1 MLLLIANN
9 NNIVGINIINNN
21 KYIGNESIISRV
33 AGRDER
39 NYIKEEVTEHKI
51 LEIYFKDEL
60 LQKLVSNQFH
70 NEDKID
76 LINKTPFIMDN
87 IQLNDYKPFKIY
99 NGGLLNDW
107 NFEEF

>member
-1 MLLLIANN
+1 MLLVVANN
-9 NNIVGINIINNN
+9 NILSNNIVNIN
-21 KYIGNESIISRV
+21 KYVGNESIISRV

-39 NYIKEEVTEHKI
+39 YHIKEEVTEEKL

-60 LQKLVSNQFH
+60 LQKLVGNQFH

-76 LINKTPFIMDN
+76 LMNKMPIIMDN
-87 IQLNDYKPFKIY
+87 IQMNDYKPFKMN